1 MEFISDFRIFHPS
14 IFEFSNSRAFIME
27 RPLIDEIRWS
37 NSERTSRGVS
47 LYSVLLRHY
56 TIPSQFGKGM
66 LVISYTP
73 AVMVPIYKVTRV
85 IKMLNFHQNA
95 DFREKIWITR
105 ISEFFDQLTPLLD
118 HTFSD
123 HLVKQQK
130 TTRDKIRCKNSS
142 CLIKA

>member
-1 MEFISDFRIFHPS
+1 MEFISDIWDFHPS
-14 IFEFSNSRAFIME
+14 IFWVFKFTSFHNGKTTYWRIEFRENFTWRAPI
-27 RPLIDEIRWS
+27 
-37 NSERTSRGVS
+37 
-47 LYSVLLRHY
+47 LR
-56 TIPSQFGKGM
+56 
-66 LVISYTP
+66 LVIIPYHPSFGWGRFNSYTP
-73 AVMVPIYKVTRV
+73 AVTVPIYKVTRV

>member
-14 IFEFSNSRAFIME
+14 FFEFSNSRAFIME

-47 LYSVLLRHY
+47 LYSVLLRQY
-56 TIPSQFGKGM
+56 TIPSQFGQGM
-66 LVISYTP
+66 LVILYTP

-105 ISEFFDQLTPLLD
+105 ISEFFNQVSLM
-118 HTFSD
+118 HFFG
-123 HLVKQQK
+123 HLVKQRQS
-130 TTRDKIRCKNSS
+130 TRDVII
-142 CLIKA
+142 LVP